1 MTVGS
6 GWIGS
11 SAVGETAQRWMSA
24 AGPAINVGVPF
35 WMSTLAGKSKG
46 VRLTIGVKQV
56 GMLPPGVHGPQPFP
70 IAEAGYDKAAGIGS
84 LTGNYNGR
92 EIIALYGS
100 NAYAAIILRL
110 SGAMSG
116 SIKVRIAGTAYTL
129 TYDSG
134 LSGFALRG
142 SATYF
147 TMFSQKQNQTIEV
160 TF

>member
-46 VRLTIGVKQV
+46 VKLTVVQKQV
-56 GMLPPGVHGPQPFP
+56 GVLPPGVRGPQPFP
-70 IAEAGYDKAAGIGS
+70 IVEFGYHKAQGFGGI
-84 LTGNYNGR
+84 TGNYNGR
-92 EIIALYGS
+92 EIIALYSSTQFGG
-100 NAYAAIILRL
+100 LLFQL

-116 SIKVRIAGTAYTL
+116 SVVIKINGAAFTLPYNSSINAYAIL
-129 TYDSG
+129 NNNAAYA
-134 LSGFALRG
+134 AL
-142 SATYF
+142 
-147 TMFSQKQNQTIEV
+147 QTRVGQTVEV

>member
-1 MTVGS
+1 MTIAS

-24 AGPAINVGVPF
+24 AGPTINVGVPF

-46 VRLTIGVKQV
+46 VKLTIGVKQV
-56 GMLPPGVHGPQPFP
+56 GVLPPGVHGPQPFP
-70 IAEAGYDKAAGIGS
+70 IFEAGYDKSANIGS

-92 EIIALYGS
+92 EIIALFGS
-100 NAYAAIILRL
+100 NAYSAIIMRL

-116 SIKVRIAGTAYTL
+116 SIVVRIAGAAYTL
-129 TYDSG
+129 TYDSSLG
-134 LSGFALRG
+134 GFALRG
-142 SATYF
+142 SATYY